1 MNEDDKIS
9 NCKKSVGEKVLRETI
24 EFCLQG
30 NEKNEVIK
38 IGCDIH
44 VCCER
49 KNYKGEWINCD
60 YFKLN
65 PYFDVD
71 DDEDDK
77 WWIVPIFDD
86 RNYELFATLA
96 DVRNY
101 GYIKPIS
108 EPRGLP
114 EDIHYITKELADS
127 WGDDGHSH
135 SYYTLKELMDYMTN
149 APTITYSG
157 MISEEQCQ
165 DLDKYNIYPTFWC
178 LSTTMDGYTHRTW
191 TVPDDNVP
199 ILIEAMKKRCAE
211 EYFIYEW
218 CKDYEEQI
226 KKQADNFR
234 IVFWFDN

>member
-1 MNEDDKIS
+1 M
-9 NCKKSVGEKVLRETI
+9 
-24 EFCLQG
+24 
-30 NEKNEVIK
+30 
-38 IGCDIH
+38 GCDIH

-49 KNYKGEWINCD
+49 KNYEGKWINCD
-60 YFKLN
+60 HFKFN
-65 PYFDVD
+65 PYFDSD
-71 DDEDDK
+71 SDGDDEEIDK

-86 RNYELFATLA
+86 RNYALFATLA

-135 SYYTLKELMDYMTN
+135 SYYTLKELMDYMSHV
-149 APTITYSG
+149 PTITYSG
-157 MISEEQCQ
+157 MISDEQASN
-165 DLDKYNIYPTFWC
+165 LDKYNIYPTSWC

-211 EYFIYEW
+211 ENHIFEFQ
-218 CKDYEEQI
+218 KDYEERI
-226 KKQADNFR
+226 KKEADNFR

>member
-1 MNEDDKIS
+1 M
-9 NCKKSVGEKVLRETI
+9 
-24 EFCLQG
+24 
-30 NEKNEVIK
+30 
-38 IGCDIH
+38 GCDIH

-49 KNYKGEWINCD
+49 KNYKDEWINCD

-65 PYFDVD
+65 PYFDND

-77 WWIVPIFDD
+77 WWLVPIFDD

-108 EPRGLP
+108 DPRGLP

-149 APTITYSG
+149 DPTITYSG
-157 MISEEQCQ
+157 MISEAQRIN
-165 DLDKYNIYPTFWC
+165 LDKYNIYPTSWC
-178 LSTTMDGYTHRTW
+178 QETTMDGYTHRTW

-218 CKDYEEQI
+218 YKDYEERI

>member
-1 MNEDDKIS
+1 M
-9 NCKKSVGEKVLRETI
+9 
-24 EFCLQG
+24 
-30 NEKNEVIK
+30 
-38 IGCDIH
+38 GCDIH

-49 KNYKGEWINCD
+49 KNYKDEWINCD

-65 PYFDVD
+65 PYFDNN

-77 WWIVPIFDD
+77 WWLVPIFDD

-157 MISEEQCQ
+157 MISEAQRIN
-165 DLDKYNIYPTFWC
+165 LDKYNIYPTSWC
-178 LSTTMDGYTHRTW
+178 QETTMDGYTHRTW

-218 CKDYEEQI
+218 YKDYEERI